1 MKFKDLFDKEML
13 VEQHIRK
20 QLKII
25 YEIDMNLIK
34 PQEESPEKQQ
44 SQEAPQQPVQQSE
57 ATPAELNQPVP
68 AEPVTPDVNVS
79 PVANA
84 PSPQEL
90 GVASVVTEEDTEEK
104 VERKMSGE
112 VVLND
117 SEKDNIQSFE
127 DIIDILSKK
136 EVNGDKVF
144 DDFCVEV
151 ITLCCNQKF
160 QELQATVDK
169 KSKIFVEIYFGYN
182 KDDSVGVR
190 FSKRP
195 NSDLLTSTILIDNE
209 IVTTKFSIERVNQRI
224 IEFRNYE
231 AKRK

>member
-25 YEIDMNLIK
+25 YEIDMTLIK
-34 PQEESPEKQQ
+34 AKEETPEKQPT
-44 SQEAPQQPVQQSE
+44 QEVQQEPAKQPEVTNQPNQPVQVE
-57 ATPAELNQPVP
+57 PAVTDVN
-68 AEPVTPDVNVS
+68 ASPVTS
-79 PVANA
+79 A
-84 PSPQEL
+84 PTPQEL
-90 GVASVVTEEDTEEK
+90 GVASVVTEEENEDK
-104 VERKMSGE
+104 IERKLSGE
-112 VVLND
+112 AILTD

-160 QELQATVDK
+160 QELQTTVDK

-195 NSDLLTSTILIDNE
+195 NSELLTSTILIDNE
-209 IVTTKFSIERVNQRI
+209 IVTTKFSIDRVNQRI

>member
-34 PQEESPEKQQ
+34 AQEETTEKQ
-44 SQEAPQQPVQQSE
+44 SNQEVPQQPVQQPE
-57 ATPAELNQPVP
+57 TVP
-68 AEPVTPDVNVS
+68 AEPSQSALAEPTSPDINAS
-79 PVANA
+79 PVTNA

-90 GVASVVTEEDTEEK
+90 GVASVVTEEDTEDK

-117 SEKDNIQSFE
+117 LEKDNIQSFE
-127 DIIDILSKK
+127 DVIDILSKK

-151 ITLCCNQKF
+151 VTLCCNQKF
-160 QELQATVDK
+160 QELQAIIDK

-190 FSKRP
+190 FSKRL

-209 IVTTKFSIERVNQRI
+209 IVTTKFSIDRVNQRI

-231 AKRK
+231 VKRK

>member
-1 MKFKDLFDKEML
+1 MKFKDIFDREML

-25 YEIDMNLIK
+25 YEINLTLIK
-34 PQEESPEKQQ
+34 AKEEVENQPQEVQQ
-44 SQEAPQQPVQQSE
+44 EPAQQPETPPVELSQPIQQE
-57 ATPAELNQPVP
+57 PATPE
-68 AEPVTPDVNVS
+68 VN
-79 PVANA
+79 ANPINSA

-90 GVASVVTEEDTEEK
+90 GVASVVTEEDNEDK
-104 VERKMSGE
+104 VERKVSGE
-112 VVLND
+112 AILTD

-144 DDFCVEV
+144 DDFCAEV
-151 ITLCCNQKF
+151 ITLCCNQKY
-160 QELQATVDK
+160 QELQTAVDK

-182 KDDSVGVR
+182 KNDSVGVR

-209 IVTTKFSIERVNQRI
+209 IVTTKFSIDRVNQRI

>member
-34 PQEESPEKQQ
+34 PQEEPPEKQS
-44 SQEAPQQPVQQSE
+44 SQEALQQPVQQPE
-57 ATPAELNQPVP
+57 TVPNQPVP
-68 AEPVTPDVNVS
+68 AEPATPDVNAS
-79 PVANA
+79 PVTNA

-90 GVASVVTEEDTEEK
+90 GVASVVTEEDTEDK

-112 VVLND
+112 AILTD

-136 EVNGDKVF
+136 EANGDKIF

-160 QELQATVDK
+160 QELQAAVDK